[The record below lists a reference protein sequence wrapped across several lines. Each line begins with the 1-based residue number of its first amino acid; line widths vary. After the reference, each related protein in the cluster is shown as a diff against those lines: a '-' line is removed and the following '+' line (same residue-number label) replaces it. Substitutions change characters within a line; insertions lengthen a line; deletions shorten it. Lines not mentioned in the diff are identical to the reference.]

1 MTEILTQFFSAI
13 AGTGNEN
20 SFVLGMLSFF
30 ISGIILVFLIE
41 PITD

>member
-1 MTEILTQFFSAI
+1 MNNIITQFFETI
-13 AGTGNEN
+13 AGTGNAH

-30 ISGIILVFLIE
+30 ISGVILLFLIE